1 VADLICYLPAH
12 GYSDDNPVF
21 VSWLGGTY
29 YVYNK
34 DTNSFKLATSVGG
47 SLVQYTET
55 ITDGYVRQVDTTDG
69 TITTITGL
77 EHLEGENVL
86 VTSGG
91 SLVGLYP
98 VSGGSITIPDWV
110 YSYQVGLPYAMK
122 VKTTRLEIPNSS
134 GIQSRIKN
142 INELV
147 VRHVKSSGGQA
158 GQEKNGVEYLNDLEC
173 TYSEKS
179 DDATVNVR
187 GGLNDDGYIVVTSAD
202 PYPMTVLATIVSFSV
217 DESR

>member
-1 VADLICYLPAH
+1 MADLICYLPAH
-12 GYSDDNPVF
+12 GYSDDEPIF

-34 DTNSFKLATSVGG
+34 DTNSFKLAVSVGG
-47 SLVQYTET
+47 DLVQYTET
-55 ITDGYVRQVDTTDG
+55 ITDGFVRYVDTTG
-69 TITTITGL
+69 GLITTITGL
-77 EHLEGENVL
+77 EHLEGETVY
-86 VTSGG
+86 VMSGG
-91 SLVGLYP
+91 SLVGSYP
-98 VSGGSITIPDWV
+98 VSGGSITLPEGV

-147 VRHVKSSGGQA
+147 VRHVKSGGGQA

-173 TYSEKS
+173 TYSKKS

-187 GGLNDDGYIVVTSAD
+187 GGFNDDGYIVVKSTD